1 MTHEQDL
8 TDLIAIEGDDELGDV
23 EYHVRLQRAINSGL
37 WHLEGNYGRQM
48 MAAIKSGSCMLGLK
62 SHKDCYGNT
71 VPARTDVKTGT
82 AGSYEFV
89 VQTRGLEW
97 AERMASAGETPH

>member
-1 MTHEQDL
+1 MPIEQDL
-8 TDLIAIEGDDELGDV
+8 TDLIAIEEEGELSEV

-48 MAAIKSGSCMLGLK
+48 MAAIKQGHCMLGVK
-62 SHKDCYGNT
+62 SHKDFYGNP
-71 VPARTDVKTGT
+71 VPARTEVKAGT
-82 AGSYEFV
+82 PGSFEFV

-97 AERMASAGETPH
+97 AERMASAGETAH